1 MPATREVFG
10 SRTASNPLSY
20 VVRNIE
26 QQFKDALA
34 NERFAAI
41 VIYGTSKQGKSS
53 LRRSVLPD
61 GACTIVRATLGVSRE
76 GLFREILNQ
85 AGAAGRTTRGVDKRT
100 ERNKGFS
107 FNPLKWFGIEGI
119 GEISIREKNEHKE
132 SEMVDEVEI
141 DYSVTSAVA
150 RRYRQVAGTRPIVID
165 NFHYVEADVQRQL
178 ATDIL
183 AFADCEIKTIV
194 LGTWTAQD
202 YLKRFNTDL
211 GRRMCPL
218 SIEPWVDADLG
229 AVLATGAK
237 LLAIRL
243 TPIVKESF
251 LQKSAGNV
259 SLLQDAAQEYLI
271 NLGIA
276 ETCSQ
281 QTLVDDTRS
290 LREVYRK
297 IAAELAADTTER
309 FQQIAKIGEP
319 WINNKTRMY
328 WIIKAFLRDQQSTNV
343 AGVLL
348 DRLITSANALLQL
361 ETLTQ
366 EKITKPIAS
375 LLVKH
380 TLLSEQQKQFRTPI
394 IAFDEERDRLFTVDS
409 WTLFT
414 LRRHR
419 EEIANAL

>member
-1 MPATREVFG
+1 MHTTSEVFG
-10 SRTASNPLSY
+10 SRTASNPLAY
-20 VVRNIE
+20 VVRGIE
-26 QQFKDALA
+26 QQFKDALS

-61 GACTIVRATLGVSRE
+61 DKCTLIRATLAVSRE
-76 GLFREILNQ
+76 GLFRELLNQ
-85 AGAAGRTTRGVDKRT
+85 AGAFGTTTRGVEEHV
-100 ERNKGFS
+100 ERRAGFS
-107 FNPLKWFGIEGI
+107 FNPLKWIGVEGI
-119 GEISIREKNEHKE
+119 GDINIGAKRDHRQSK
-132 SEMVDEVEI
+132 STQDVEI

-165 NFHYVEADVQRQL
+165 NFHYVDLDVQRQL

-183 AFADCEIKTIV
+183 AFADSGIKTIV

-218 SIEPWVDADLG
+218 SIEPWTDHDLSKALGMGENLLKISLSPYVKDA
-229 AVLATGAK
+229 
-237 LLAIRL
+237 
-243 TPIVKESF
+243 F

-271 NLGIA
+271 SLGVE
-276 ETCSQ
+276 ETGV
-281 QTLVDDTRS
+281 TVRTIDDVRS
-290 LREVYRK
+290 LTEVFRK

-309 FQQIAKIGEP
+309 FRQIAKIGEP
-319 WINNKTRMY
+319 WINNKSRMH
-328 WIIKAFLRDQQSTNV
+328 WIIKAFLRDQESTNV
-343 AGVLL
+343 AGVSL
-348 DRLITSANALLQL
+348 DRLITNANNLLQL
-361 ETLTQ
+361 ETMTT
-366 EKITKPIAS
+366 EAITKPVAA

-394 IAFDEERDRLFTVDS
+394 VAYDEERDRLFTVDS

-419 EEIANAL
+419 SEIADAL